1 MNERKV
7 FFIFV
12 LQVYRADWKTTN
24 CTLTCHSQ
32 PSCGDWA
39 PSIGHC
45 GQVCIHVKYF
55 QRPVPISSC
64 AHKTGDYIKVYSM
77 DVNLTVGYNLIVVP
91 EEERF
96 IARAGDVAGFRR
108 NTSGAALQR
117 TTAEQTSGAYYSPVH
132 NASGVDAHLESMVHL
147 NISFRMKLRG
157 SVRVHAKLNVSCFSA
172 VGIYPLLVTFVS
184 AIPMANHTKAIAF
197 QFTIAVQN
205 AITKIP
211 MNYSEYV
218 VVNTTRNMTANV
230 LSGTNV
236 TCEWNIPNASFLE
249 QQSRQLEEDNTTEGA
264 FCHIQFYF
272 SHVGYFPVTLRAFNL
287 VSNKIKKLHVFVRE
301 IIRGLKVEMCYS
313 SFAFDNA
320 FTCYNASVETGTKV
334 GCTWSFNPTDF
345 IVEDIGKRIYHGLT
359 PVGNRSFTL
368 YCYNKVPQR
377 KSVEAVNVT
386 VKVVENPLSIKAPLI
401 VATDTLVKITCQIN
415 WPGSSPASF
424 FENHGLTGKRGTD
437 IVAAPNLTL
446 QAYSVKN
453 TSVRYVVLYKRFR
466 IKKIHNVWCI
476 AKKHPDLNTFHQIK
490 AIHSITGIDV
500 ISSCNS
506 SIEIG
511 TRCRFEAQM
520 SRGDSPKYGWT
531 VVEGDTRVYKYSGRT
546 INHQFRSVGGANITV
561 NVSNNVSLN
570 SKEISFVVYSP
581 SSYASSVGTS
591 QPPTSITPSNAFP
604 SSVVVTP
611 VQSFRFSSQI
621 SSTSQ
626 TSLSRY
632 PFPATT
638 ASATQPLTPITPSN
652 AFSSSVMVTP
662 VQSFRFSSQIG
673 STSQTSLS
681 RYPFPPTTASTTQP
695 LTSITPSNA
704 FPSSVVVTPTQSL
717 RFISQISSTS
727 QTSLSRYPFPTTT
740 ASASFSIPSLQ
751 NVKLHH
757 ASSGLVGQAIN
768 FSVSNVEMAHSL
780 RFSWNWDD
788 QSSTEEG
795 GRDMTHRFIRPDQYF
810 VCVNVSS
817 GIDRVV
823 LCGHVT
829 VQHPIK
835 GLQIRNIAV
844 GSEKTLIL
852 EFEIL
857 QGTNVT
863 YSVDYGDNSGK

>member
-1 MNERKV
+1 
-7 FFIFV
+7 
-12 LQVYRADWKTTN
+12 
-24 CTLTCHSQ
+24 
-32 PSCGDWA
+32 
-39 PSIGHC
+39 
-45 GQVCIHVKYF
+45 
-55 QRPVPISSC
+55 
-64 AHKTGDYIKVYSM
+64 M

-91 EEERF
+91 EGERF

-132 NASGVDAHLESMVHL
+132 NASGVGAHLESMVHL

-157 SVRVHAKLNVSCFSA
+157 SVRVHAKLTVSCFSA

-184 AIPMANHTKAIAF
+184 AIPLGNNTKAIAF
-197 QFTIAVQN
+197 QSTIVVQT
-205 AITKIP
+205 AITKIRI
-211 MNYSEYV
+211 NYSKFV
-218 VVNTTRNMTANV
+218 VVNTTRKTTADV

-236 TCEWNIPNASFLE
+236 TCEWNIRYASFLE
-249 QQSRQLEEDNTTEGA
+249 QQSRHLAEDNTTEGA
-264 FCHIQFYF
+264 FCHFQFHF

-287 VSNKIKKLHVFVRE
+287 VSNEIRILPVRVRE

-313 SFAFDNA
+313 SFAFDKA
-320 FTCYNASVETGTKV
+320 LTCYNSSVETGTNV
-334 GCTWSFNPTDF
+334 RCSWYFNPP
-345 IVEDIGKRIYHGLT
+345 IKKEIGKIILRGLT

-368 YCYNKVPQR
+368 DCYNKVPQLHSV
-377 KSVEAVNVT
+377 KSVNVT
-386 VKVVENPLSIKAPLI
+386 VKVVQNPLSIEAPQI
-401 VATDTLVKITCQIN
+401 VSTDALVKITCQIN
-415 WPGSSPASF
+415 WFGSSPASF
-424 FENHGLTGKRGTD
+424 FAKHGLTGKRGTD
-437 IVAAPNLTL
+437 IVATPNLTL
-446 QAYSVKN
+446 EVNSVKN
-453 TSVRYVVLYKRFR
+453 TSVGYVVLYKRFWMN
-466 IKKIHNVWCI
+466 KTHNVECK
-476 AKKHPDLNTFHQIK
+476 AKNHPDLNTFHQIT
-490 AIHSITGIDV
+490 AIYSITGIDV

-506 SIEIG
+506 RIEIG

-531 VVEGDTRVYKYSGRT
+531 VAEGDTRVYNYSGRT
-546 INHQFRSVGGANITV
+546 INHQFRSVGGSNITV
-561 NVSNNVSLN
+561 NIRNNVSSN
-570 SKEISFVVYSP
+570 SKGISFVVYSP

-591 QPPTSITPSNAFP
+591 QP
-604 SSVVVTP
+604 
-611 VQSFRFSSQI
+611 
-621 SSTSQ
+621 
-626 TSLSRY
+626 
-632 PFPATT
+632 
-638 ASATQPLTPITPSN
+638 
-652 AFSSSVMVTP
+652 
-662 VQSFRFSSQIG
+662 
-673 STSQTSLS
+673 
-681 RYPFPPTTASTTQP
+681 

-704 FPSSVVVTPTQSL
+704 FQNSLVVTPTQSP
-717 RFISQISSTS
+717 RFTCQISSSS
-727 QTSLSRYPFPTTT
+727 QTSFSRYPFPATTV
-740 ASASFSIPSLQ
+740 SASLSIPSLQ

-768 FSVSNVEMAHSL
+768 FSVSNVEMKPLL

-795 GRDMTHRFIRPDQYF
+795 GTVMTHRFITPGQYF

-817 GIDRVV
+817 GIDIVV

>member
-1 MNERKV
+1 
-7 FFIFV
+7 
-12 LQVYRADWKTTN
+12 
-24 CTLTCHSQ
+24 
-32 PSCGDWA
+32 
-39 PSIGHC
+39 
-45 GQVCIHVKYF
+45 
-55 QRPVPISSC
+55 
-64 AHKTGDYIKVYSM
+64 M

-91 EEERF
+91 EGERF

-132 NASGVDAHLESMVHL
+132 NASGVGAHLESMVHL
-147 NISFRMKLRG
+147 KISFRMKLRG
-157 SVRVHAKLNVSCFSA
+157 SVRVHAKLTVSCFSA

-197 QFTIAVQN
+197 QSTIVVQT
-205 AITKIP
+205 AITKIRI
-211 MNYSEYV
+211 NYSKFV
-218 VVNTTRNMTANV
+218 VVNTTRKTTADV

-236 TCEWNIPNASFLE
+236 TCEWNIRYASFLE
-249 QQSRQLEEDNTTEGA
+249 QQSRHLAENNTTEGA
-264 FCHIQFYF
+264 FCHFQFHF

-287 VSNKIKKLHVFVRE
+287 VSNEIRILPVRVRE
-301 IIRGLKVEMCYS
+301 IIRGLKVEMCHS

-320 FTCYNASVETGTKV
+320 LTCYNSSVETGTNV
-334 GCTWSFNPTDF
+334 GCSWYFNPPSYY
-345 IVEDIGKRIYHGLT
+345 IRKGIGKIILRRLT

-368 YCYNKVPQR
+368 YCYNKVPQLHSG
-377 KSVEAVNVT
+377 KSVSVT
-386 VKVVENPLSIKAPLI
+386 VKVVENPLSIEAPQI
-401 VATDTLVKITCQIN
+401 VSTDALVKITCQIN
-415 WPGSSPASF
+415 WFGSSPESF
-424 FENHGLTGKRGTD
+424 FAKHGLRGKRGTD
-437 IVAAPNLTL
+437 IVATPNLTL
-446 QAYSVKN
+446 EVNSVKN
-453 TSVRYVVLYKRFR
+453 TSVGYVVLYKRFWMN
-466 IKKIHNVWCI
+466 KTHNVECK
-476 AKKHPDLNTFHQIK
+476 AKNHPDLNTFHQIT
-490 AIHSITGIDV
+490 AIYSITGIDV

-506 SIEIG
+506 RIEIG

-531 VVEGDTRVYKYSGRT
+531 VAEGDTRVYNYSGRT
-546 INHQFRSVGGANITV
+546 INHQFRRVGGSNITV
-561 NVSNNVSLN
+561 NIRNNVSSN
-570 SKEISFVVYSP
+570 SKRISFVVYSP
-581 SSYASSVGTS
+581 SSYASSVETS
-591 QPPTSITPSNAFP
+591 QPLTSITPSNAFQN
-604 SSVVVTP
+604 SLLVTP
-611 VQSFRFSSQI
+611 TQSPRFTCQI
-621 SSTSQ
+621 SSTRQ

-638 ASATQPLTPITPSN
+638 
-652 AFSSSVMVTP
+652 V
-662 VQSFRFSSQIG
+662 
-673 STSQTSLS
+673 
-681 RYPFPPTTASTTQP
+681 
-695 LTSITPSNA
+695 
-704 FPSSVVVTPTQSL
+704 
-717 RFISQISSTS
+717 
-727 QTSLSRYPFPTTT
+727 
-740 ASASFSIPSLQ
+740 SASLSIPSLQ

-768 FSVSNVEMAHSL
+768 FSVSNVEMEPLL

-795 GRDMTHRFIRPDQYF
+795 GTVMTHRFITPGQYF

-817 GIDRVV
+817 GIDIVV

>member
-1 MNERKV
+1 
-7 FFIFV
+7 
-12 LQVYRADWKTTN
+12 
-24 CTLTCHSQ
+24 
-32 PSCGDWA
+32 
-39 PSIGHC
+39 
-45 GQVCIHVKYF
+45 
-55 QRPVPISSC
+55 
-64 AHKTGDYIKVYSM
+64 M

-91 EEERF
+91 EGERF

-132 NASGVDAHLESMVHL
+132 NASGVGAHLESMVHL

-157 SVRVHAKLNVSCFSA
+157 SVRVHVKLTVSCFSA

-184 AIPMANHTKAIAF
+184 AIPLGNNTKAIAF
-197 QFTIAVQN
+197 QSTIVVQT
-205 AITKIP
+205 AITKIIIS
-211 MNYSEYV
+211 YSKFV
-218 VVNTTRNMTANV
+218 VVNTTRKTTADV

-236 TCEWNIPNASFLE
+236 TCEWNIRYTSFLE
-249 QQSRQLEEDNTTEGA
+249 QQSRHLAENNTTEGA
-264 FCHIQFYF
+264 NCHFQFHF
-272 SHVGYFPVTLRAFNL
+272 SRVGYFPVTLRAFNL
-287 VSNKIKKLHVFVRE
+287 VSNEITTLPVHVRE

-313 SFAFDNA
+313 SFAFDKA
-320 FTCYNASVETGTKV
+320 LTCYNSSVETGTNV
-334 GCTWSFNPTDF
+334 RCSWYFNPP
-345 IVEDIGKRIYHGLT
+345 IKKEIGKIILRGLT

-368 YCYNKVPQR
+368 DCYNKVPQLHSV
-377 KSVEAVNVT
+377 KSVNVT
-386 VKVVENPLSIKAPLI
+386 VKVVQNPLSIEALQI
-401 VATDTLVKITCQIN
+401 VSTDALVKITCQIN
-415 WPGSSPASF
+415 WFGSSPASF
-424 FENHGLTGKRGTD
+424 FAKHGLTGKRGTD
-437 IVAAPNLTL
+437 IVATPNLTL
-446 QAYSVKN
+446 EVNSAKN
-453 TSVRYVVLYKRFR
+453 TSVGYVVLYKRFR
-466 IKKIHNVWCI
+466 MNKTHNVECK
-476 AKKHPDLNTFHQIK
+476 AKNHPDLNTFHQIT
-490 AIHSITGIDV
+490 AIYSITGIDV

-506 SIEIG
+506 RIEIG

-531 VVEGDTRVYKYSGRT
+531 VAEGDTRVYNYSGRT
-546 INHQFRSVGGANITV
+546 INHQFRRVGGSNITV
-561 NVSNNVSLN
+561 NIRNNVSSN
-570 SKEISFVVYSP
+570 SKRISFVVYSP

-591 QPPTSITPSNAFP
+591 QPLTSITPSNAFQN
-604 SSVVVTP
+604 SLLVTP
-611 VQSFRFSSQI
+611 TQSPRFTCQI
-621 SSTSQ
+621 SSTRQ
-626 TSLSRY
+626 ASLSRY

-638 ASATQPLTPITPSN
+638 
-652 AFSSSVMVTP
+652 V
-662 VQSFRFSSQIG
+662 
-673 STSQTSLS
+673 
-681 RYPFPPTTASTTQP
+681 
-695 LTSITPSNA
+695 
-704 FPSSVVVTPTQSL
+704 
-717 RFISQISSTS
+717 
-727 QTSLSRYPFPTTT
+727 
-740 ASASFSIPSLQ
+740 SASLSIPSLQ

-768 FSVSNVEMAHSL
+768 FSVSNVEMKPLL

-795 GRDMTHRFIRPDQYF
+795 GTVMTHRFITPGQYF

>member
-1 MNERKV
+1 
-7 FFIFV
+7 
-12 LQVYRADWKTTN
+12 
-24 CTLTCHSQ
+24 
-32 PSCGDWA
+32 
-39 PSIGHC
+39 
-45 GQVCIHVKYF
+45 
-55 QRPVPISSC
+55 
-64 AHKTGDYIKVYSM
+64 M

-91 EEERF
+91 EGERF

-132 NASGVDAHLESMVHL
+132 NASGVGAHLESMVHL

-157 SVRVHAKLNVSCFSA
+157 SVRVHAKLTVSCFSA

-184 AIPMANHTKAIAF
+184 AIPLGNNTKAIAF
-197 QFTIAVQN
+197 QSTIVVQT
-205 AITKIP
+205 AITKIII
-211 MNYSEYV
+211 NYSKFV
-218 VVNTTRNMTANV
+218 VVNTTRKTTADV

-236 TCEWNIPNASFLE
+236 TCEWNIRYASFLE
-249 QQSRQLEEDNTTEGA
+249 QQSRHLAENNTTEGA
-264 FCHIQFYF
+264 FCHFQFHF
-272 SHVGYFPVTLRAFNL
+272 SRVGYFPVTLRAFNL
-287 VSNKIKKLHVFVRE
+287 VSNEITTRPVFVRE

-313 SFAFDNA
+313 SFAFDKA
-320 FTCYNASVETGTKV
+320 LTCYNSSVETGTNV
-334 GCTWSFNPTDF
+334 RCSWYFNPP
-345 IVEDIGKRIYHGLT
+345 IKEEIGKIILRGLT

-368 YCYNKVPQR
+368 DCYNKVPQLHSV
-377 KSVEAVNVT
+377 KSVNVT
-386 VKVVENPLSIKAPLI
+386 VKVVQNPLSIEAPQI
-401 VATDTLVKITCQIN
+401 VSTDALVKITCQIN
-415 WPGSSPASF
+415 WFGSSPASF
-424 FENHGLTGKRGTD
+424 FAKHGLTGKRGTD
-437 IVAAPNLTL
+437 IVATPNLTL
-446 QAYSVKN
+446 EVNSVKN
-453 TSVRYVVLYKRFR
+453 TSVGYVVLYKRFWMN
-466 IKKIHNVWCI
+466 KTHNVECK
-476 AKKHPDLNTFHQIK
+476 AKNHPDLNTFHQIT
-490 AIHSITGIDV
+490 AIYSITGIDV

-506 SIEIG
+506 RIEIG

-531 VVEGDTRVYKYSGRT
+531 VAEGDTRVYNYSGRT
-546 INHQFRSVGGANITV
+546 INHQFRRVGGSNITV
-561 NVSNNVSLN
+561 NIRNNVSSN
-570 SKEISFVVYSP
+570 SKRISFVVYSP

-591 QPPTSITPSNAFP
+591 QPLTSITPSNAFQN
-604 SSVVVTP
+604 SLLVTP
-611 VQSFRFSSQI
+611 TQSPRFTCQI
-621 SSTSQ
+621 SSTRQ

-638 ASATQPLTPITPSN
+638 
-652 AFSSSVMVTP
+652 V
-662 VQSFRFSSQIG
+662 
-673 STSQTSLS
+673 
-681 RYPFPPTTASTTQP
+681 
-695 LTSITPSNA
+695 
-704 FPSSVVVTPTQSL
+704 
-717 RFISQISSTS
+717 
-727 QTSLSRYPFPTTT
+727 
-740 ASASFSIPSLQ
+740 SASLSIPSLQ

-768 FSVSNVEMAHSL
+768 FSVSNVEMKPLL

-795 GRDMTHRFIRPDQYF
+795 GTVMTHRFITPGQYF

>member
-1 MNERKV
+1 
-7 FFIFV
+7 
-12 LQVYRADWKTTN
+12 
-24 CTLTCHSQ
+24 
-32 PSCGDWA
+32 
-39 PSIGHC
+39 
-45 GQVCIHVKYF
+45 
-55 QRPVPISSC
+55 
-64 AHKTGDYIKVYSM
+64 M

-91 EEERF
+91 EGERF

-132 NASGVDAHLESMVHL
+132 NTSGVDAHLESMVYI

-157 SVRVHAKLNVSCFSA
+157 AVRVHAKLTVSCLSA
-172 VGIYPLLVTFVS
+172 VGIYPLLATFVS
-184 AIPMANHTKAIAF
+184 AIPMGNNTKAIAF
-197 QFTIAVQN
+197 QSTIVVQT
-205 AITKIP
+205 AITKIIIKH
-211 MNYSEYV
+211 SKFV
-218 VVNTTRNMTANV
+218 VVNTTRNMRANV
-230 LSGTNV
+230 SSGTNV
-236 TCEWNIPNASFLE
+236 TCEWNIPYASFLE
-249 QQSRQLEEDNTTEGA
+249 QQSRHLAEDNTTEGA
-264 FCHIQFYF
+264 FCHFQFHF
-272 SHVGYFPVTLRAFNL
+272 SHVGYFLVTLRAFNL

-320 FTCYNASVETGTKV
+320 CTCYNASVETGTNV

-345 IVEDIGKRIYHGLT
+345 IVQDIGKRIYHGLT
-359 PVGNRSFTL
+359 PIGNRSFTL
-368 YCYNKVPQR
+368 YCYNKVPQLHSV
-377 KSVEAVNVT
+377 KSVNVT
-386 VKVVENPLSIKAPLI
+386 VKVVENPLSIEAPQI
-401 VATDTLVKITCQIN
+401 VSTDALVKITCQIK

-424 FENHGLTGKRGTD
+424 FAKHGLTGKRGTD
-437 IVAAPNLTL
+437 IVATPNLTL
-446 QAYSVKN
+446 EVCSVKN
-453 TSVRYVVLYKRFR
+453 TSVGYVVLYKRFMMN
-466 IKKIHNVWCI
+466 KTHNVECK
-476 AKKHPDLNTFHQIK
+476 AKNHPDLNTFHQIT
-490 AIHSITGIDV
+490 AIYSITGIDV

-506 SIEIG
+506 RIEIG

-531 VVEGDTRVYKYSGRT
+531 VAEGDTRVYNYSGRT

-561 NVSNNVSLN
+561 NIRNNVSSN
-570 SKEISFVVYSP
+570 SKGISFAVYSP
-581 SSYASSVGTS
+581 SSYASSEGTS
-591 QPPTSITPSNAFP
+591 QPLTSITPSNAFQN
-604 SSVVVTP
+604 SLVVTP
-611 VQSFRFSSQI
+611 TQSPRFTSQI

-632 PFPATT
+632 TFPATT
-638 ASATQPLTPITPSN
+638 
-652 AFSSSVMVTP
+652 V
-662 VQSFRFSSQIG
+662 
-673 STSQTSLS
+673 
-681 RYPFPPTTASTTQP
+681 
-695 LTSITPSNA
+695 
-704 FPSSVVVTPTQSL
+704 
-717 RFISQISSTS
+717 
-727 QTSLSRYPFPTTT
+727 
-740 ASASFSIPSLQ
+740 SASLSIPSLQ

-768 FSVSNVEMAHSL
+768 FSLSNVEMEPLL

-795 GRDMTHRFIRPDQYF
+795 GTVMTHRFITPGQYF

>member
-1 MNERKV
+1 
-7 FFIFV
+7 
-12 LQVYRADWKTTN
+12 
-24 CTLTCHSQ
+24 
-32 PSCGDWA
+32 
-39 PSIGHC
+39 
-45 GQVCIHVKYF
+45 
-55 QRPVPISSC
+55 
-64 AHKTGDYIKVYSM
+64 M

-91 EEERF
+91 EGERF

-132 NASGVDAHLESMVHL
+132 NASGVGAHLESMVHL

-157 SVRVHAKLNVSCFSA
+157 SVRVHAKLTVSCFSA

-184 AIPMANHTKAIAF
+184 AIPLGNNTKAIAF
-197 QFTIAVQN
+197 QSTIVVQT
-205 AITKIP
+205 AITKIII
-211 MNYSEYV
+211 NYSKFV
-218 VVNTTRNMTANV
+218 VVNTTRKTTADV

-236 TCEWNIPNASFLE
+236 TCEWNIRYTSFLE
-249 QQSRQLEEDNTTEGA
+249 QQSRHLAENNTTEGA
-264 FCHIQFYF
+264 VCHFQFHF
-272 SHVGYFPVTLRAFNL
+272 SRVGYFPVTLRAFNL
-287 VSNKIKKLHVFVRE
+287 VSNEITTRPVLVRE

-313 SFAFDNA
+313 SFAFDKA
-320 FTCYNASVETGTKV
+320 LTCYNSSVETGTNV
-334 GCTWSFNPTDF
+334 RCSWYFNPPIKT
-345 IVEDIGKRIYHGLT
+345 EIGKIILRGLT

-368 YCYNKVPQR
+368 DCYNKVPQLHSV
-377 KSVEAVNVT
+377 KSVNVT
-386 VKVVENPLSIKAPLI
+386 VKVVQNPLSIEAPQI
-401 VATDTLVKITCQIN
+401 VSTDALVKITCQIN
-415 WPGSSPASF
+415 WFGSSPASF
-424 FENHGLTGKRGTD
+424 FAKHGLTGKRGTD
-437 IVAAPNLTL
+437 IVATPNLTL
-446 QAYSVKN
+446 EVNSDKN
-453 TSVRYVVLYKRFR
+453 TSVGYVVLYKGFR
-466 IKKIHNVWCI
+466 MNKTHNVECK
-476 AKKHPDLNTFHQIK
+476 AKNHPDLNTFHQIT
-490 AIHSITGIDV
+490 AIYSITGIDV

-506 SIEIG
+506 RIEIG

-531 VVEGDTRVYKYSGRT
+531 VAEGDTRVYNYSGRT
-546 INHQFRSVGGANITV
+546 INHQFRRVGGSNITV
-561 NVSNNVSLN
+561 NIRNNVSSN
-570 SKEISFVVYSP
+570 SKRISFVVYSP

-591 QPPTSITPSNAFP
+591 QPLTSITPSNAFQN
-604 SSVVVTP
+604 SLLVTP
-611 VQSFRFSSQI
+611 TQSPRFTCQI
-621 SSTSQ
+621 SSTRQ

-638 ASATQPLTPITPSN
+638 
-652 AFSSSVMVTP
+652 V
-662 VQSFRFSSQIG
+662 
-673 STSQTSLS
+673 
-681 RYPFPPTTASTTQP
+681 
-695 LTSITPSNA
+695 
-704 FPSSVVVTPTQSL
+704 
-717 RFISQISSTS
+717 
-727 QTSLSRYPFPTTT
+727 
-740 ASASFSIPSLQ
+740 SASLSIPSLQ

-768 FSVSNVEMAHSL
+768 FSVSNVEMKPLL

-795 GRDMTHRFIRPDQYF
+795 GTVMTHRFITPGQYF

>member
-1 MNERKV
+1 
-7 FFIFV
+7 
-12 LQVYRADWKTTN
+12 
-24 CTLTCHSQ
+24 
-32 PSCGDWA
+32 
-39 PSIGHC
+39 
-45 GQVCIHVKYF
+45 
-55 QRPVPISSC
+55 
-64 AHKTGDYIKVYSM
+64 M

-91 EEERF
+91 EGERF

-132 NASGVDAHLESMVHL
+132 NASGVGAHLESMVHL

-157 SVRVHAKLNVSCFSA
+157 SVRVHAKLTVSCFSA

-184 AIPMANHTKAIAF
+184 AIPLGNNTKAIAF
-197 QFTIAVQN
+197 QSTIVVQT
-205 AITKIP
+205 AITKIRI
-211 MNYSEYV
+211 NYSKFV
-218 VVNTTRNMTANV
+218 VVNTTRKTTADV

-236 TCEWNIPNASFLE
+236 TCEWNIRYASFLE
-249 QQSRQLEEDNTTEGA
+249 QQSRHLAENNTTEGA
-264 FCHIQFYF
+264 FCHFQFHF
-272 SHVGYFPVTLRAFNL
+272 SRVGYFPVTLRAFNL
-287 VSNKIKKLHVFVRE
+287 VSNEITTRPVFVRE

-313 SFAFDNA
+313 SFAFDKA
-320 FTCYNASVETGTKV
+320 LTCYNSSVETGTNV
-334 GCTWSFNPTDF
+334 RCSWYFNPP
-345 IVEDIGKRIYHGLT
+345 IKEEIGKIILRGLT

-368 YCYNKVPQR
+368 DCYNKVPQLHSV
-377 KSVEAVNVT
+377 KSVNVT
-386 VKVVENPLSIKAPLI
+386 VKVVQNPLSIEAPQI
-401 VATDTLVKITCQIN
+401 VSTDALVKITCQIN
-415 WPGSSPASF
+415 WFGSSPASF
-424 FENHGLTGKRGTD
+424 FAKHGLTGKRGTD
-437 IVAAPNLTL
+437 IVATPNLTL
-446 QAYSVKN
+446 EVNSVKN
-453 TSVRYVVLYKRFR
+453 TSVGYVVLYKRFWMN
-466 IKKIHNVWCI
+466 KTHNVECK
-476 AKKHPDLNTFHQIK
+476 AKNHPDLNTFHQIT
-490 AIHSITGIDV
+490 AIYSITGIDV

-506 SIEIG
+506 RIEIG

-531 VVEGDTRVYKYSGRT
+531 VAEGDTRVYNYSGRT
-546 INHQFRSVGGANITV
+546 INHQFRRVGGSNITV
-561 NVSNNVSLN
+561 NIRNNVSSN
-570 SKEISFVVYSP
+570 SKRISFVVYSP

-591 QPPTSITPSNAFP
+591 QPLTSITPSNAFQN
-604 SSVVVTP
+604 SLLVTP
-611 VQSFRFSSQI
+611 TQSPRFTCQI
-621 SSTSQ
+621 SSTRQ

-638 ASATQPLTPITPSN
+638 
-652 AFSSSVMVTP
+652 V
-662 VQSFRFSSQIG
+662 
-673 STSQTSLS
+673 
-681 RYPFPPTTASTTQP
+681 
-695 LTSITPSNA
+695 
-704 FPSSVVVTPTQSL
+704 
-717 RFISQISSTS
+717 
-727 QTSLSRYPFPTTT
+727 
-740 ASASFSIPSLQ
+740 SASLSIPSLQ

-768 FSVSNVEMAHSL
+768 FSVSNVEMKPLL

-795 GRDMTHRFIRPDQYF
+795 GTVMTHRFITPGQYF

>member
-1 MNERKV
+1 
-7 FFIFV
+7 
-12 LQVYRADWKTTN
+12 
-24 CTLTCHSQ
+24 
-32 PSCGDWA
+32 
-39 PSIGHC
+39 
-45 GQVCIHVKYF
+45 
-55 QRPVPISSC
+55 
-64 AHKTGDYIKVYSM
+64 M

-91 EEERF
+91 EGERF

-132 NASGVDAHLESMVHL
+132 IASGVDAHLESMVHL

-157 SVRVHAKLNVSCFSA
+157 SVRVHAKLTVSCFSA

-184 AIPMANHTKAIAF
+184 AIPLGNNTKAIAF
-197 QFTIAVQN
+197 QSTIVVQT
-205 AITKIP
+205 AITKIRI
-211 MNYSEYV
+211 NYSKFV
-218 VVNTTRNMTANV
+218 VVNTTRKTTADV

-236 TCEWNIPNASFLE
+236 TCEWNIRYASFLE
-249 QQSRQLEEDNTTEGA
+249 QQSRHLAENNTTEGA
-264 FCHIQFYF
+264 FCHFQFHF
-272 SHVGYFPVTLRAFNL
+272 SRVGYFPVTLRAFNL
-287 VSNKIKKLHVFVRE
+287 VSNEITTLPVLVRE

-313 SFAFDNA
+313 SFAFDKA
-320 FTCYNASVETGTKV
+320 LTCYNSSVETGTNV
-334 GCTWSFNPTDF
+334 RCSWYFNPP
-345 IVEDIGKRIYHGLT
+345 INKEIGKIILRGLT

-368 YCYNKVPQR
+368 DCYNKVPQLHSV
-377 KSVEAVNVT
+377 KSVNVT
-386 VKVVENPLSIKAPLI
+386 VKVVQNPLSIEAPQI
-401 VATDTLVKITCQIN
+401 VSTDALVKITCQIN
-415 WPGSSPASF
+415 WFGSSPASF
-424 FENHGLTGKRGTD
+424 FAKHGLTGKRGTD
-437 IVAAPNLTL
+437 IVATPNLTL
-446 QAYSVKN
+446 EVNSVKN
-453 TSVRYVVLYKRFR
+453 TSVGYVVLYKRFWMN
-466 IKKIHNVWCI
+466 KTHNVECK
-476 AKKHPDLNTFHQIK
+476 AKNHPDLNTFHQIT
-490 AIHSITGIDV
+490 AIYSITGIDV

-506 SIEIG
+506 RIEIG

-531 VVEGDTRVYKYSGRT
+531 VAEGDTRVYNYSGRT
-546 INHQFRSVGGANITV
+546 INHQFRRVGGSNITV
-561 NVSNNVSLN
+561 NIRNNVSSN
-570 SKEISFVVYSP
+570 SKRISFVVYSP

-591 QPPTSITPSNAFP
+591 QPLTSITPSNAFQN
-604 SSVVVTP
+604 SLLVTP
-611 VQSFRFSSQI
+611 TQSPRFTCQI
-621 SSTSQ
+621 SSTRQ

-638 ASATQPLTPITPSN
+638 
-652 AFSSSVMVTP
+652 V
-662 VQSFRFSSQIG
+662 
-673 STSQTSLS
+673 
-681 RYPFPPTTASTTQP
+681 
-695 LTSITPSNA
+695 
-704 FPSSVVVTPTQSL
+704 
-717 RFISQISSTS
+717 
-727 QTSLSRYPFPTTT
+727 
-740 ASASFSIPSLQ
+740 SASLSIPSLQ

-768 FSVSNVEMAHSL
+768 FSVSNVEMKPLL

-795 GRDMTHRFIRPDQYF
+795 GTVMTHRFITPGQYF

-817 GIDRVV
+817 GIDIVV

>member
-1 MNERKV
+1 M
-7 FFIFV
+7 
-12 LQVYRADWKTTN
+12 
-24 CTLTCHSQ
+24 
-32 PSCGDWA
+32 
-39 PSIGHC
+39 
-45 GQVCIHVKYF
+45 
-55 QRPVPISSC
+55 SSC
-64 AHKTGDYIKVYSM
+64 AHKTGNYIKVYSM

-117 TTAEQTSGAYYSPVH
+117 TTAEQTSGTYYSPVH
-132 NASGVDAHLESMVHL
+132 NASGVDGHLESMVYL

-157 SVRVHAKLNVSCFSA
+157 SVRVHAKLTVSCFSA

-184 AIPMANHTKAIAF
+184 AIPMGNNTKAIAF
-197 QFTIAVQN
+197 QSTITVQT
-205 AITKIP
+205 AITKILI
-211 MNYSEYV
+211 NQSKFV

-249 QQSRQLEEDNTTEGA
+249 QQSRHLAEDNTTEGA
-264 FCHIQFYF
+264 FCHFQFHF

-287 VSNKIKKLHVFVRE
+287 VSNEIRILQVFVRE

-320 FTCYNASVETGTKV
+320 LTCYNSSVETGTNV
-334 GCTWSFNPTDF
+334 GCSWYFNSPRGY
-345 IVEDIGKRIYHGLT
+345 IEKEIGKIISRRLT

-368 YCYNKVPQR
+368 CCYNKVPQQHST
-377 KSVEAVNVT
+377 KSVSVT
-386 VKVVENPLSIKAPLI
+386 VKVVENPLSIEAPQI
-401 VATDTLVKITCQIN
+401 VSTDALVKITCQIN

-424 FENHGLTGKRGTD
+424 FAKHGLTGKRGTD
-437 IVAAPNLTL
+437 IVATPNLTL
-446 QAYSVKN
+446 EVYSARN
-453 TSVRYVVLYKRFR
+453 TSVGYVVLYKRFK
-466 IKKIHNVWCI
+466 IQKIHKVECK
-476 AKKHPDLNTFHQIK
+476 AKNHPDLNTFHQIQ

-500 ISSCNS
+500 TSSCNS

-511 TRCRFEAQM
+511 TRCRFKAQK
-520 SRGDSPKYGWT
+520 SGGDSPKYGWT
-531 VVEGDTRVYKYSGRT
+531 VAEGDARVYKYSGQT

-561 NVSNNVSLN
+561 NISNDVSLN
-570 SKEISFVVYSP
+570 LKAISFVVYSP
-581 SSYASSVGTS
+581 SSSASSVGTS
-591 QPPTSITPSNAFP
+591 QPLTSIKPSNAFP
-604 SSVVVTP
+604 SSVVVTAI
-611 VQSFRFSSQI
+611 QS
-621 SSTSQ
+621 
-626 TSLSRY
+626 
-632 PFPATT
+632 
-638 ASATQPLTPITPSN
+638 
-652 AFSSSVMVTP
+652 
-662 VQSFRFSSQIG
+662 
-673 STSQTSLS
+673 
-681 RYPFPPTTASTTQP
+681 
-695 LTSITPSNA
+695 
-704 FPSSVVVTPTQSL
+704 
-717 RFISQISSTS
+717 
-727 QTSLSRYPFPTTT
+727 
-740 ASASFSIPSLQ
+740 SIPSLQ

-768 FSVSNVEMAHSL
+768 FSVSNVEMEHLL

-795 GRDMTHRFIRPDQYF
+795 GTVMTHRFITPGQYF
-810 VCVNVSS
+810 VCVNISS

>member
-1 MNERKV
+1 
-7 FFIFV
+7 
-12 LQVYRADWKTTN
+12 
-24 CTLTCHSQ
+24 
-32 PSCGDWA
+32 
-39 PSIGHC
+39 
-45 GQVCIHVKYF
+45 
-55 QRPVPISSC
+55 
-64 AHKTGDYIKVYSM
+64 M

-91 EEERF
+91 EGERF

-132 NASGVDAHLESMVHL
+132 NASGVGAHLESMVHL

-157 SVRVHAKLNVSCFSA
+157 SVRVHAKLTVSCFSA
-172 VGIYPLLVTFVS
+172 VGIYPLLATFVS
-184 AIPMANHTKAIAF
+184 AIPMGNNTKAIAF
-197 QFTIAVQN
+197 QSTIVVQT
-205 AITKIP
+205 AITKIII
-211 MNYSEYV
+211 NYSKFV
-218 VVNTTRNMTANV
+218 VVNTTRKTTADV

-236 TCEWNIPNASFLE
+236 TCEWNIRYTSFLE
-249 QQSRQLEEDNTTEGA
+249 QQSRHLAENNTTEGA
-264 FCHIQFYF
+264 FCHFQFHF
-272 SHVGYFPVTLRAFNL
+272 SRVGYFPVTLRAFNL
-287 VSNKIKKLHVFVRE
+287 VSNEITTRPVLVRE

-313 SFAFDNA
+313 SFAFDKA
-320 FTCYNASVETGTKV
+320 LTCYNSSVETGTNV
-334 GCTWSFNPTDF
+334 RCSWYFNPP
-345 IVEDIGKRIYHGLT
+345 IEKEIGKIILRGLT

-368 YCYNKVPQR
+368 DCYNKVPQLHSV
-377 KSVEAVNVT
+377 KSVNVT
-386 VKVVENPLSIKAPLI
+386 VKVVENPLSIEAPQI
-401 VATDTLVKITCQIN
+401 VSTDALVKITCQIK

-424 FENHGLTGKRGTD
+424 FAKHGLTGKRGTD
-437 IVAAPNLTL
+437 IVATPNLTL
-446 QAYSVKN
+446 EVYSVKN
-453 TSVRYVVLYKRFR
+453 TSVGYVVLYKRFMMN
-466 IKKIHNVWCI
+466 KTHNVECK
-476 AKKHPDLNTFHQIK
+476 AKNHPDLNTFHQIT
-490 AIHSITGIDV
+490 AIYSITGIDV

-506 SIEIG
+506 TIEIG

-531 VVEGDTRVYKYSGRT
+531 VAEGDTRVYNYSGRT
-546 INHQFRSVGGANITV
+546 INHQFRRVGGSNITV
-561 NVSNNVSLN
+561 NIRNNVSSN
-570 SKEISFVVYSP
+570 SKRISFVVYSP

-591 QPPTSITPSNAFP
+591 QPLNSITPSNAFQN
-604 SSVVVTP
+604 SLLVTP
-611 VQSFRFSSQI
+611 TQSPRFTCQI
-621 SSTSQ
+621 SSTRQ

-638 ASATQPLTPITPSN
+638 
-652 AFSSSVMVTP
+652 V
-662 VQSFRFSSQIG
+662 
-673 STSQTSLS
+673 
-681 RYPFPPTTASTTQP
+681 
-695 LTSITPSNA
+695 
-704 FPSSVVVTPTQSL
+704 
-717 RFISQISSTS
+717 
-727 QTSLSRYPFPTTT
+727 
-740 ASASFSIPSLQ
+740 SASLSIPSLQ

-768 FSVSNVEMAHSL
+768 FSVSNVEMKPLL

-795 GRDMTHRFIRPDQYF
+795 GTVMTHRFITPGQYF

>member
-1 MNERKV
+1 
-7 FFIFV
+7 
-12 LQVYRADWKTTN
+12 
-24 CTLTCHSQ
+24 
-32 PSCGDWA
+32 
-39 PSIGHC
+39 
-45 GQVCIHVKYF
+45 
-55 QRPVPISSC
+55 
-64 AHKTGDYIKVYSM
+64 M

-132 NASGVDAHLESMVHL
+132 NTSGVDAHLESMVYI

-157 SVRVHAKLNVSCFSA
+157 AVRVHAKLTVSCFSA
-172 VGIYPLLVTFVS
+172 VGIYPLLATFVS
-184 AIPMANHTKAIAF
+184 AIPMGNNTKAIAF
-197 QFTIAVQN
+197 QSTIVVQT
-205 AITKIP
+205 AITKIIIKH
-211 MNYSEYV
+211 SKFV
-218 VVNTTRNMTANV
+218 VVNTTRNMRANV
-230 LSGTNV
+230 SSGTNV
-236 TCEWNIPNASFLE
+236 TCEWNIPYASFLE
-249 QQSRQLEEDNTTEGA
+249 QQSRHLAEDNTTEGA
-264 FCHIQFYF
+264 FCHFQFHF
-272 SHVGYFPVTLRAFNL
+272 SHVGYFLVTLRAFNL

-320 FTCYNASVETGTKV
+320 FTCYNASVETGTNV

-345 IVEDIGKRIYHGLT
+345 IVQDIGKRIYHGLT
-359 PVGNRSFTL
+359 PIGNRSFTL
-368 YCYNKVPQR
+368 YCYNKVPQLHSV
-377 KSVEAVNVT
+377 KSVNVT
-386 VKVVENPLSIKAPLI
+386 VKVVENPLSIEAPQI
-401 VATDTLVKITCQIN
+401 VSTDALVKITCQIK

-424 FENHGLTGKRGTD
+424 FAKHGLTGKRGTD
-437 IVAAPNLTL
+437 IVATPNLTL
-446 QAYSVKN
+446 EVYSVKN
-453 TSVRYVVLYKRFR
+453 TSVGYVVLYKRFMMN
-466 IKKIHNVWCI
+466 KTHNVECK
-476 AKKHPDLNTFHQIK
+476 AKNHPDLNTFHQIT
-490 AIHSITGIDV
+490 AIYSITGIDV

-506 SIEIG
+506 TIEIG

-531 VVEGDTRVYKYSGRT
+531 VAEGDTRVYNYSGRT

-561 NVSNNVSLN
+561 NIRNNVSSN
-570 SKEISFVVYSP
+570 SKGISFVVYSP
-581 SSYASSVGTS
+581 SSYASSEGTS
-591 QPPTSITPSNAFP
+591 QPLTSITPSNAFQN
-604 SSVVVTP
+604 SLVVTP
-611 VQSFRFSSQI
+611 TQSPRFTSQI

-632 PFPATT
+632 TFPATT
-638 ASATQPLTPITPSN
+638 
-652 AFSSSVMVTP
+652 V
-662 VQSFRFSSQIG
+662 
-673 STSQTSLS
+673 
-681 RYPFPPTTASTTQP
+681 
-695 LTSITPSNA
+695 
-704 FPSSVVVTPTQSL
+704 
-717 RFISQISSTS
+717 
-727 QTSLSRYPFPTTT
+727 
-740 ASASFSIPSLQ
+740 SASLSIPSLQ

-768 FSVSNVEMAHSL
+768 FSLSNVEMKPLL

-795 GRDMTHRFIRPDQYF
+795 GTVMTHRFITPGQYF

>member
-1 MNERKV
+1 
-7 FFIFV
+7 
-12 LQVYRADWKTTN
+12 
-24 CTLTCHSQ
+24 
-32 PSCGDWA
+32 
-39 PSIGHC
+39 
-45 GQVCIHVKYF
+45 
-55 QRPVPISSC
+55 
-64 AHKTGDYIKVYSM
+64 M

-91 EEERF
+91 EGERF

-132 NASGVDAHLESMVHL
+132 NASGVGAHLESMVHL

-157 SVRVHAKLNVSCFSA
+157 SVRVHAKLTVSCFSA

-184 AIPMANHTKAIAF
+184 AIPLGNNTKAIAF
-197 QFTIAVQN
+197 QSTIVVQT
-205 AITKIP
+205 AITKIRI
-211 MNYSEYV
+211 NYSKFV
-218 VVNTTRNMTANV
+218 VVNTTRKTTADV

-236 TCEWNIPNASFLE
+236 TCEWNIRYASFLE
-249 QQSRQLEEDNTTEGA
+249 QQSRHLAENNTTEGA
-264 FCHIQFYF
+264 FCHFQFHF
-272 SHVGYFPVTLRAFNL
+272 SRVGYFPVTLRAFNL
-287 VSNKIKKLHVFVRE
+287 VSNEITTLPVLVRE

-313 SFAFDNA
+313 SFAFDKA
-320 FTCYNASVETGTKV
+320 LTCYNSSVETGTNV
-334 GCTWSFNPTDF
+334 RCSWYFNPP
-345 IVEDIGKRIYHGLT
+345 IKKEIGKIILRGLT

-368 YCYNKVPQR
+368 DCYNKVPQLHSV
-377 KSVEAVNVT
+377 KSVNVT
-386 VKVVENPLSIKAPLI
+386 VKVVQNPLSIEAPQI
-401 VATDTLVKITCQIN
+401 VSTDALVKITCQIN
-415 WPGSSPASF
+415 WFGSSPASF
-424 FENHGLTGKRGTD
+424 FAKHGLTGKRGTD
-437 IVAAPNLTL
+437 IVATPNLTL
-446 QAYSVKN
+446 EVNSVKN
-453 TSVRYVVLYKRFR
+453 TSVGYVVLYKRFWMN
-466 IKKIHNVWCI
+466 KTHNVECK
-476 AKKHPDLNTFHQIK
+476 AKNHPDLNTFHQIT
-490 AIHSITGIDV
+490 AIYSITGIDV

-506 SIEIG
+506 RIEIG

-531 VVEGDTRVYKYSGRT
+531 VAEGDTRVYNYSGRT
-546 INHQFRSVGGANITV
+546 INHQFRRVGGSNITV
-561 NVSNNVSLN
+561 NIRNNVSSN
-570 SKEISFVVYSP
+570 SKRISFVVYSP

-591 QPPTSITPSNAFP
+591 QPLTSITPSNAFQN
-604 SSVVVTP
+604 SLLVTP
-611 VQSFRFSSQI
+611 TQSPRFTCQI
-621 SSTSQ
+621 SSTRQ

-638 ASATQPLTPITPSN
+638 
-652 AFSSSVMVTP
+652 V
-662 VQSFRFSSQIG
+662 
-673 STSQTSLS
+673 
-681 RYPFPPTTASTTQP
+681 
-695 LTSITPSNA
+695 
-704 FPSSVVVTPTQSL
+704 
-717 RFISQISSTS
+717 
-727 QTSLSRYPFPTTT
+727 
-740 ASASFSIPSLQ
+740 SASLSIPSLQ

-768 FSVSNVEMAHSL
+768 FSVSNVEMKPLL

-795 GRDMTHRFIRPDQYF
+795 GTVMTHRFITPGQYF

-817 GIDRVV
+817 GIDIVV

>member
-1 MNERKV
+1 
-7 FFIFV
+7 
-12 LQVYRADWKTTN
+12 
-24 CTLTCHSQ
+24 
-32 PSCGDWA
+32 
-39 PSIGHC
+39 
-45 GQVCIHVKYF
+45 
-55 QRPVPISSC
+55 
-64 AHKTGDYIKVYSM
+64 M

-91 EEERF
+91 EGERF

-132 NASGVDAHLESMVHL
+132 NASGVGAHLESMVHL

-157 SVRVHAKLNVSCFSA
+157 SVRVHAKLTVSCFSA

-184 AIPMANHTKAIAF
+184 AIPLGNNTKAIAF
-197 QFTIAVQN
+197 QSTIVVQT
-205 AITKIP
+205 AITKIIIKH
-211 MNYSEYV
+211 SKFV
-218 VVNTTRNMTANV
+218 VVNTTRNMRANV
-230 LSGTNV
+230 SSGTNV
-236 TCEWNIPNASFLE
+236 TCEWNIPYASFLE
-249 QQSRQLEEDNTTEGA
+249 QQSRHLAEDNTTEGA
-264 FCHIQFYF
+264 FCHFQFHF
-272 SHVGYFPVTLRAFNL
+272 SHVGYFLVTLRAFNL

-320 FTCYNASVETGTKV
+320 FTCYNASVETGTNV

-345 IVEDIGKRIYHGLT
+345 IVQDIGKRIYHGLT
-359 PVGNRSFTL
+359 PIGNRSFTL
-368 YCYNKVPQR
+368 YCYNKVPQLHSV
-377 KSVEAVNVT
+377 KSVNVT
-386 VKVVENPLSIKAPLI
+386 VKVVQNPLSIEAPQI
-401 VATDTLVKITCQIN
+401 VSTDALVKITCQIN
-415 WPGSSPASF
+415 WFGSSPASF
-424 FENHGLTGKRGTD
+424 FAKHGLTGKRGTD
-437 IVAAPNLTL
+437 IVATPNLTL
-446 QAYSVKN
+446 EVNSVKN
-453 TSVRYVVLYKRFR
+453 TSVGYVVLYKRFR
-466 IKKIHNVWCI
+466 MNKTHNVECK
-476 AKKHPDLNTFHQIK
+476 AKNHPDLNTFHQIT
-490 AIHSITGIDV
+490 AIYSITGIDV

-506 SIEIG
+506 TIEIG

-531 VVEGDTRVYKYSGRT
+531 VAEGDTRVYNYSGRT

-561 NVSNNVSLN
+561 NIRNNVSSN
-570 SKEISFVVYSP
+570 SKGISFVVYSP
-581 SSYASSVGTS
+581 SSYASSEGTS
-591 QPPTSITPSNAFP
+591 QPLTSITPSNAFQN
-604 SSVVVTP
+604 SLVVTP
-611 VQSFRFSSQI
+611 TQSPRFTSQI

-632 PFPATT
+632 TFPATT
-638 ASATQPLTPITPSN
+638 
-652 AFSSSVMVTP
+652 V
-662 VQSFRFSSQIG
+662 
-673 STSQTSLS
+673 
-681 RYPFPPTTASTTQP
+681 
-695 LTSITPSNA
+695 
-704 FPSSVVVTPTQSL
+704 
-717 RFISQISSTS
+717 
-727 QTSLSRYPFPTTT
+727 
-740 ASASFSIPSLQ
+740 SASLSIPSLQ

-768 FSVSNVEMAHSL
+768 FSVSNVEMKPLL

-795 GRDMTHRFIRPDQYF
+795 GTVMTHRFITPGQYF

>member
-1 MNERKV
+1 
-7 FFIFV
+7 
-12 LQVYRADWKTTN
+12 
-24 CTLTCHSQ
+24 
-32 PSCGDWA
+32 
-39 PSIGHC
+39 
-45 GQVCIHVKYF
+45 
-55 QRPVPISSC
+55 
-64 AHKTGDYIKVYSM
+64 M

-132 NASGVDAHLESMVHL
+132 NTSGVDAHLESMVYI

-157 SVRVHAKLNVSCFSA
+157 AVRVHAKLTVSCFSA

-184 AIPMANHTKAIAF
+184 AIPLGNNTKAIAF
-197 QFTIAVQN
+197 QSTIVVQT
-205 AITKIP
+205 AITKIII
-211 MNYSEYV
+211 NYSKFV
-218 VVNTTRNMTANV
+218 VVNTTRKTTADV

-236 TCEWNIPNASFLE
+236 TCEWNIRYTSFLE
-249 QQSRQLEEDNTTEGA
+249 QQSRHLAENNTTEGA
-264 FCHIQFYF
+264 SCHFQFHF
-272 SHVGYFPVTLRAFNL
+272 SRVGYFPVTLRAFNL
-287 VSNKIKKLHVFVRE
+287 VSNEITTRPVLVRE

-313 SFAFDNA
+313 SFAFDKA
-320 FTCYNASVETGTKV
+320 LTCYNSSVETGTNV
-334 GCTWSFNPTDF
+334 RCSWYFNPP
-345 IVEDIGKRIYHGLT
+345 IKKEIGKIILRGLT

-368 YCYNKVPQR
+368 DCYNKVPQLHSV
-377 KSVEAVNVT
+377 KSVNVT
-386 VKVVENPLSIKAPLI
+386 VKVVQNPLSIEAPQI
-401 VATDTLVKITCQIN
+401 VSTDALVKITCQIN
-415 WPGSSPASF
+415 WFGSSPASF
-424 FENHGLTGKRGTD
+424 FAKHGLTGKRGTD
-437 IVAAPNLTL
+437 IVATPNLTL
-446 QAYSVKN
+446 EVNSVKN
-453 TSVRYVVLYKRFR
+453 TSVGYVVLYKRFR
-466 IKKIHNVWCI
+466 MNKTHNVECK
-476 AKKHPDLNTFHQIK
+476 AKNHPDLNTFHQIT
-490 AIHSITGIDV
+490 AIYSITGIDV

-506 SIEIG
+506 TIEIG

-531 VVEGDTRVYKYSGRT
+531 VAEGDTRVYNYSGRT
-546 INHQFRSVGGANITV
+546 INHQFRRVGGSNITV
-561 NVSNNVSLN
+561 NIRNNVSSN
-570 SKEISFVVYSP
+570 SKRISFVVYSP

-591 QPPTSITPSNAFP
+591 QPLTSITPSNAFQN
-604 SSVVVTP
+604 SLLVTP
-611 VQSFRFSSQI
+611 TQSPRFTCQI
-621 SSTSQ
+621 SSTRQ

-638 ASATQPLTPITPSN
+638 
-652 AFSSSVMVTP
+652 V
-662 VQSFRFSSQIG
+662 
-673 STSQTSLS
+673 
-681 RYPFPPTTASTTQP
+681 
-695 LTSITPSNA
+695 
-704 FPSSVVVTPTQSL
+704 
-717 RFISQISSTS
+717 
-727 QTSLSRYPFPTTT
+727 
-740 ASASFSIPSLQ
+740 SASLSIPSLQ

-768 FSVSNVEMAHSL
+768 FSVSNVEMKPLL

-795 GRDMTHRFIRPDQYF
+795 GTVMTHRFITPGQYF

>member
-1 MNERKV
+1 VEDEIYFYHRNNLQSAAIRTDLSIAIFFFYLDHSNTVTQVKDERTKV

-12 LQVYRADWKTTN
+12 LQVYRADWNTTN
-24 CTLTCHSQ
+24 CTLTCHPQ
-32 PSCGDWA
+32 PTCGDWA

-45 GQVCIHVKYF
+45 GQVSIHVKYC
-55 QRPVPISSC
+55 QRPVPIGSC
-64 AHKTGDYIKVYSM
+64 AHKTGNYIKVYSM

-108 NTSGAALQR
+108 NTSAAALQR

-132 NASGVDAHLESMVHL
+132 NASGVDAHLESMVYL

-157 SVRVHAKLNVSCFSA
+157 SVRVQAKLAVSCFPA

-184 AIPMANHTKAIAF
+184 AIPMGNNTKAIAF
-197 QFTIAVQN
+197 QSTITVQT
-205 AITKIP
+205 AITKILI
-211 MNYSEYV
+211 NHSKFV
-218 VVNTTRNMTANV
+218 VVNTTRNMIANV

-236 TCEWNIPNASFLE
+236 TCEWNIPNARFLE
-249 QQSRQLEEDNTTEGA
+249 QQSRHLAEDNTTEGA
-264 FCHIQFYF
+264 FCHFQFHF

-287 VSNKIKKLHVFVRE
+287 VSNERRILQVLVRE

-320 FTCYNASVETGTKV
+320 YTCYNSSAETGTNV
-334 GCTWSFNPTDF
+334 GCSWYFNPPRDY
-345 IVEDIGKRIYHGLT
+345 IKKEIGKIIFRRLT

-368 YCYNKVPQR
+368 YCYNKVPQLHSA
-377 KSVEAVNVT
+377 KSVNVT
-386 VKVVENPLSIKAPLI
+386 VKVVENPLSIEAPQI
-401 VATDTLVKITCQIN
+401 VSTDALVKITCQIN
-415 WPGSSPASF
+415 WNGSSPASF
-424 FENHGLTGKRGTD
+424 FAKHGLTGKRGTD
-437 IVAAPNLTL
+437 IVATPHLTL

-453 TSVRYVVLYKRFR
+453 TSVGYVVLYKRFR
-466 IKKIHNVWCI
+466 MRTMHNVECK
-476 AKKHPDLNTFHQIK
+476 AKNHPDLNTFHQIK

-511 TRCRFEAQM
+511 NTCSFKAQM

-531 VVEGDTRVYKYSGRT
+531 VAEGDARVYKYSGRT
-546 INHQFRSVGGANITV
+546 IYHQFRSVGGANITV
-561 NVSNNVSLN
+561 NIRNDVSLN
-570 SKEISFVVYSP
+570 SKAISFVVYSP
-581 SSYASSVGTS
+581 SSYASSVG
-591 QPPTSITPSNAFP
+591 
-604 SSVVVTP
+604 
-611 VQSFRFSSQI
+611 I
-621 SSTSQ
+621 S
-626 TSLSRY
+626 
-632 PFPATT
+632 
-638 ASATQPLTPITPSN
+638 
-652 AFSSSVMVTP
+652 
-662 VQSFRFSSQIG
+662 
-673 STSQTSLS
+673 
-681 RYPFPPTTASTTQP
+681 QP

-704 FPSSVVVTPTQSL
+704 FPSSVVVTPIQSSRL
-717 RFISQISSTS
+717 TSQISSTS
-727 QTSLSRYPFPTTT
+727 QTSLSRYPFPATT

-768 FSVSNVEMAHSL
+768 FSVSNVEMEHSL
-780 RFSWNWDD
+780 HFSWNWDD
-788 QSSTEEG
+788 QSSREEG
-795 GRDMTHRFIRPDQYF
+795 GTVMTHRFITPGQYF

-817 GIDRVV
+817 EIDRVV

>member
-1 MNERKV
+1 
-7 FFIFV
+7 
-12 LQVYRADWKTTN
+12 
-24 CTLTCHSQ
+24 
-32 PSCGDWA
+32 
-39 PSIGHC
+39 
-45 GQVCIHVKYF
+45 
-55 QRPVPISSC
+55 
-64 AHKTGDYIKVYSM
+64 M

-91 EEERF
+91 EGERF

-132 NASGVDAHLESMVHL
+132 NASGVGAHLESMVHL

-157 SVRVHAKLNVSCFSA
+157 SVRVHAKLTVSCFSA

-184 AIPMANHTKAIAF
+184 AIPLGNNTKAIAF
-197 QFTIAVQN
+197 QSTIVVQT
-205 AITKIP
+205 AITKIRI
-211 MNYSEYV
+211 NYSKFV
-218 VVNTTRNMTANV
+218 VVNTTRKTTADV

-236 TCEWNIPNASFLE
+236 TCEWNIRYASFLE
-249 QQSRQLEEDNTTEGA
+249 QQSRHLAENNTTEGA
-264 FCHIQFYF
+264 FCHFQFHF

-287 VSNKIKKLHVFVRE
+287 VSNEITTLPVLVRE

-313 SFAFDNA
+313 SFAFDKA
-320 FTCYNASVETGTKV
+320 LTCYNSSVETGTNV
-334 GCTWSFNPTDF
+334 RCSWYFNPP
-345 IVEDIGKRIYHGLT
+345 IKEEIGKIILRGLT

-368 YCYNKVPQR
+368 DCYNKVPQLHSV
-377 KSVEAVNVT
+377 KSVNVT
-386 VKVVENPLSIKAPLI
+386 VKVVQNPLSIEAPQI
-401 VATDTLVKITCQIN
+401 VSTDALVKITCQIN
-415 WPGSSPASF
+415 WFGSSPASF
-424 FENHGLTGKRGTD
+424 FAKHGLTGKRGTD
-437 IVAAPNLTL
+437 IVATPNLTL
-446 QAYSVKN
+446 EVNSVKN
-453 TSVRYVVLYKRFR
+453 TSVGYVVLYERFR
-466 IKKIHNVWCI
+466 MNKTHNVECK
-476 AKKHPDLNTFHQIK
+476 AKNHPDLNTFHQIT
-490 AIHSITGIDV
+490 AIYSITGIDV

-506 SIEIG
+506 RIEIG

-531 VVEGDTRVYKYSGRT
+531 VAEGDTRVYNYSGRT
-546 INHQFRSVGGANITV
+546 INHQFRRVGGSNITV
-561 NVSNNVSLN
+561 NIRNNVSSN
-570 SKEISFVVYSP
+570 SKRISFVVYSP

-591 QPPTSITPSNAFP
+591 QPLTSITPSNAFQN
-604 SSVVVTP
+604 SLLVTP
-611 VQSFRFSSQI
+611 TQSPRFTCQI
-621 SSTSQ
+621 SSTRQ

-638 ASATQPLTPITPSN
+638 
-652 AFSSSVMVTP
+652 V
-662 VQSFRFSSQIG
+662 
-673 STSQTSLS
+673 
-681 RYPFPPTTASTTQP
+681 
-695 LTSITPSNA
+695 
-704 FPSSVVVTPTQSL
+704 
-717 RFISQISSTS
+717 
-727 QTSLSRYPFPTTT
+727 
-740 ASASFSIPSLQ
+740 SASLSIPSLQ

-768 FSVSNVEMAHSL
+768 FSVSNVEMKPLL

-795 GRDMTHRFIRPDQYF
+795 GTVMTHRFITPGQYF

>member
-1 MNERKV
+1 
-7 FFIFV
+7 
-12 LQVYRADWKTTN
+12 
-24 CTLTCHSQ
+24 
-32 PSCGDWA
+32 
-39 PSIGHC
+39 
-45 GQVCIHVKYF
+45 
-55 QRPVPISSC
+55 
-64 AHKTGDYIKVYSM
+64 M

-91 EEERF
+91 EGERF

-132 NASGVDAHLESMVHL
+132 NASGVGAHLESMVHL

-157 SVRVHAKLNVSCFSA
+157 SVRVHAKLTVSCFSA

-184 AIPMANHTKAIAF
+184 AIPLGNNTKAIAF
-197 QFTIAVQN
+197 QSTIVVQT
-205 AITKIP
+205 AITKIII
-211 MNYSEYV
+211 NYSKFV
-218 VVNTTRNMTANV
+218 VVNTTRKTTANV
-230 LSGTNV
+230 SSGTNV
-236 TCEWNIPNASFLE
+236 TCEWNIPHASFLE
-249 QQSRQLEEDNTTEGA
+249 QQSRHLAENNTTEGA
-264 FCHIQFYF
+264 FCHFQFHF

-287 VSNKIKKLHVFVRE
+287 VSNEITTLPVLVRE

-313 SFAFDNA
+313 SFAFVKA
-320 FTCYNASVETGTKV
+320 LTCYNSSVETGTNV
-334 GCTWSFNPTDF
+334 RCSWYFNPPRDY
-345 IVEDIGKRIYHGLT
+345 IKKEIGKIILPGLT
-359 PVGNRSFTL
+359 PVGNRSFTV
-368 YCYNKVPQR
+368 YCYNKVPQLHSV
-377 KSVEAVNVT
+377 KSVNVT
-386 VKVVENPLSIKAPLI
+386 VKVVENPLSIEAPQI
-401 VATDTLVKITCQIN
+401 VSTDALVKITCQIN
-415 WPGSSPASF
+415 WFGSSPASF
-424 FENHGLTGKRGTD
+424 FAKYGLTGKRGTD
-437 IVAAPNLTL
+437 IVATPNLTL
-446 QAYSVKN
+446 EVNSVKN
-453 TSVRYVVLYKRFR
+453 TSVGYVVLYKRFR
-466 IKKIHNVWCI
+466 MNKTHNVECK
-476 AKKHPDLNTFHQIK
+476 AKNHPDLNTFHQIT
-490 AIHSITGIDV
+490 AIYSITGIDV

-506 SIEIG
+506 RIEIG

-531 VVEGDTRVYKYSGRT
+531 VAEGDTRVYNYSGRT
-546 INHQFRSVGGANITV
+546 INHQFRRVGGSNITV
-561 NVSNNVSLN
+561 NIRNNVSSN
-570 SKEISFVVYSP
+570 SKRISFVVYSP

-591 QPPTSITPSNAFP
+591 QPLTSITPSNAFQN
-604 SSVVVTP
+604 SLLVTP
-611 VQSFRFSSQI
+611 TQSPRFTCQI
-621 SSTSQ
+621 SSTRQ

-638 ASATQPLTPITPSN
+638 
-652 AFSSSVMVTP
+652 V
-662 VQSFRFSSQIG
+662 
-673 STSQTSLS
+673 
-681 RYPFPPTTASTTQP
+681 
-695 LTSITPSNA
+695 
-704 FPSSVVVTPTQSL
+704 
-717 RFISQISSTS
+717 
-727 QTSLSRYPFPTTT
+727 
-740 ASASFSIPSLQ
+740 SASLSIPSLQ

-768 FSVSNVEMAHSL
+768 FSVSNVEMKPLL

-795 GRDMTHRFIRPDQYF
+795 GTVMTHRFITPGQYF

>member
-1 MNERKV
+1 
-7 FFIFV
+7 
-12 LQVYRADWKTTN
+12 
-24 CTLTCHSQ
+24 
-32 PSCGDWA
+32 
-39 PSIGHC
+39 
-45 GQVCIHVKYF
+45 
-55 QRPVPISSC
+55 
-64 AHKTGDYIKVYSM
+64 M

-91 EEERF
+91 EGERF

-132 NASGVDAHLESMVHL
+132 NASGVGAHLESMVHL

-157 SVRVHAKLNVSCFSA
+157 SVRVHAKLTVSCFSA

-184 AIPMANHTKAIAF
+184 AIPLGNNTKAIAF
-197 QFTIAVQN
+197 QSTIVVQT
-205 AITKIP
+205 AITKIII
-211 MNYSEYV
+211 NYSKFV
-218 VVNTTRNMTANV
+218 VVNTTRKTTADV

-236 TCEWNIPNASFLE
+236 TCEWNIRYASFLE
-249 QQSRQLEEDNTTEGA
+249 QQSRHLAENNTTEGA
-264 FCHIQFYF
+264 SCHFQFHF
-272 SHVGYFPVTLRAFNL
+272 SRVGYFPVTLRAFNL
-287 VSNKIKKLHVFVRE
+287 VSNEITTLPVLVRE

-313 SFAFDNA
+313 SFAFDKA
-320 FTCYNASVETGTKV
+320 LTCYNSSVETGTNV
-334 GCTWSFNPTDF
+334 RCSWYFNPP
-345 IVEDIGKRIYHGLT
+345 INKEIGKIILRGLT

-368 YCYNKVPQR
+368 DCYNKVPQLHSV
-377 KSVEAVNVT
+377 KSVNVT
-386 VKVVENPLSIKAPLI
+386 VKVVQNPLSIEAPQI
-401 VATDTLVKITCQIN
+401 VSTDALVKITCQIN
-415 WPGSSPASF
+415 WFGSSPASF
-424 FENHGLTGKRGTD
+424 FAKHGLTGKRGTD
-437 IVAAPNLTL
+437 IVATPNLTL
-446 QAYSVKN
+446 EVNSVKN
-453 TSVRYVVLYKRFR
+453 TSVGYVVLYKRFWMN
-466 IKKIHNVWCI
+466 KTHNVECK
-476 AKKHPDLNTFHQIK
+476 AKNHPDLNTFHQIT
-490 AIHSITGIDV
+490 AIYSITGIDV

-506 SIEIG
+506 RIEIG

-531 VVEGDTRVYKYSGRT
+531 VAEGDTRVYNYSGRT
-546 INHQFRSVGGANITV
+546 INHQFRRVGGSNITV
-561 NVSNNVSLN
+561 NIRNNVSSN
-570 SKEISFVVYSP
+570 SKRISFVVYSP

-591 QPPTSITPSNAFP
+591 QPLTSITPSNAFQN
-604 SSVVVTP
+604 SLLVTP
-611 VQSFRFSSQI
+611 TQSPRFTCQI
-621 SSTSQ
+621 SSTRQ

-638 ASATQPLTPITPSN
+638 
-652 AFSSSVMVTP
+652 V
-662 VQSFRFSSQIG
+662 
-673 STSQTSLS
+673 
-681 RYPFPPTTASTTQP
+681 
-695 LTSITPSNA
+695 
-704 FPSSVVVTPTQSL
+704 
-717 RFISQISSTS
+717 
-727 QTSLSRYPFPTTT
+727 
-740 ASASFSIPSLQ
+740 SASLSIPSLQ

-768 FSVSNVEMAHSL
+768 FSVSNVEMKPLL

-795 GRDMTHRFIRPDQYF
+795 GTVMTHRFITPGQYF

>member
-1 MNERKV
+1 
-7 FFIFV
+7 
-12 LQVYRADWKTTN
+12 
-24 CTLTCHSQ
+24 
-32 PSCGDWA
+32 
-39 PSIGHC
+39 
-45 GQVCIHVKYF
+45 
-55 QRPVPISSC
+55 
-64 AHKTGDYIKVYSM
+64 M

-91 EEERF
+91 EGERF

-132 NASGVDAHLESMVHL
+132 NASGVGAHLESMVHL

-157 SVRVHAKLNVSCFSA
+157 SVRVHAKLTVSCFSA

-184 AIPMANHTKAIAF
+184 AIPLGNNTKAIAF
-197 QFTIAVQN
+197 QSTIVVQT
-205 AITKIP
+205 AITKIRI
-211 MNYSEYV
+211 NYSKFV
-218 VVNTTRNMTANV
+218 VVNTTRKTTADV

-236 TCEWNIPNASFLE
+236 TCEWNIRYASFLE
-249 QQSRQLEEDNTTEGA
+249 QQSRHLAENNTTEGA
-264 FCHIQFYF
+264 FCHFQFHF
-272 SHVGYFPVTLRAFNL
+272 SRVGYFPVTLRAFNL
-287 VSNKIKKLHVFVRE
+287 VSNEITTLPVLVRE

-313 SFAFDNA
+313 SFAFDKA
-320 FTCYNASVETGTKV
+320 LTCYNSSVETGTNV
-334 GCTWSFNPTDF
+334 RCSWYFNPP
-345 IVEDIGKRIYHGLT
+345 INKEIGKIILRGLT

-368 YCYNKVPQR
+368 DCYNKVPQLHSV
-377 KSVEAVNVT
+377 KSVNVT
-386 VKVVENPLSIKAPLI
+386 VKVVQNPLSIEAPQI
-401 VATDTLVKITCQIN
+401 VSTDALVKITCQIN
-415 WPGSSPASF
+415 WFGSSPASF
-424 FENHGLTGKRGTD
+424 FAKHGLTGKRGTD
-437 IVAAPNLTL
+437 IVATPNLTL
-446 QAYSVKN
+446 EVNSVKN
-453 TSVRYVVLYKRFR
+453 TSVGYVVLYKRFWMN
-466 IKKIHNVWCI
+466 KTHNVECK
-476 AKKHPDLNTFHQIK
+476 AKNHPDLNTFHQIT
-490 AIHSITGIDV
+490 AIYSITGIDV

-506 SIEIG
+506 RIEIG

-531 VVEGDTRVYKYSGRT
+531 VAEGDTRVYNYSGRT
-546 INHQFRSVGGANITV
+546 INHQFRRVGGSNITV
-561 NVSNNVSLN
+561 NIRNNVSSN
-570 SKEISFVVYSP
+570 SKRISFVVYSP

-591 QPPTSITPSNAFP
+591 QPLTSITPSNAFQN
-604 SSVVVTP
+604 SLLVTP
-611 VQSFRFSSQI
+611 TQSPRFTCQI
-621 SSTSQ
+621 SSTRQ

-638 ASATQPLTPITPSN
+638 
-652 AFSSSVMVTP
+652 V
-662 VQSFRFSSQIG
+662 
-673 STSQTSLS
+673 
-681 RYPFPPTTASTTQP
+681 
-695 LTSITPSNA
+695 
-704 FPSSVVVTPTQSL
+704 
-717 RFISQISSTS
+717 
-727 QTSLSRYPFPTTT
+727 
-740 ASASFSIPSLQ
+740 SASLSIPSLQ

-768 FSVSNVEMAHSL
+768 FSVSNVEMKPLL

-795 GRDMTHRFIRPDQYF
+795 GTVMTHRFITPGQYF

>member
-1 MNERKV
+1 
-7 FFIFV
+7 
-12 LQVYRADWKTTN
+12 
-24 CTLTCHSQ
+24 
-32 PSCGDWA
+32 
-39 PSIGHC
+39 
-45 GQVCIHVKYF
+45 
-55 QRPVPISSC
+55 
-64 AHKTGDYIKVYSM
+64 M

-91 EEERF
+91 EEDRF

-132 NASGVDAHLESMVHL
+132 NASGVGAHLESMVHL
-147 NISFRMKLRG
+147 NISFRMKLHG
-157 SVRVHAKLNVSCFSA
+157 SVRVHAKLTVSCFSA

-184 AIPMANHTKAIAF
+184 AIPMGNNTKAIAF
-197 QFTIAVQN
+197 QSTIVVQT
-205 AITKIP
+205 AMTKILI
-211 MNYSEYV
+211 NHSKFV

-236 TCEWNIPNASFLE
+236 TCEWNIPYASFLE
-249 QQSRQLEEDNTTEGA
+249 QQSRHLAEDNTTEGA
-264 FCHIQFYF
+264 FCHFQFHF

-287 VSNKIKKLHVFVRE
+287 VSNEIRILRIFVRE
-301 IIRGLKVEMCYS
+301 IIGGLKVEMCYS

-320 FTCYNASVETGTKV
+320 LTCYNSSVETGTNV
-334 GCTWSFNPTDF
+334 GCSWYFSPPRDY
-345 IVEDIGKRIYHGLT
+345 IEEKIGKTISRRLT

-368 YCYNKVPQR
+368 YCYNKVPQLHST
-377 KSVEAVNVT
+377 KSVNVT
-386 VKVVENPLSIKAPLI
+386 VKVVENPLTIEAPQI
-401 VATDTLVKITCQIN
+401 VSTDALVKITCQIN
-415 WPGSSPASF
+415 WFGSSPASF
-424 FENHGLTGKRGTD
+424 FAKHGLTGKRGTD
-437 IVAAPNLTL
+437 ILATPNLTL
-446 QAYSVKN
+446 EVHSVKN
-453 TSVRYVVLYKRFR
+453 TSVGYVVLYERFR
-466 IKKIHNVWCI
+466 MNKTHNVECK
-476 AKKHPDLNTFHQIK
+476 AKNHPELNTFHQIN
-490 AIHSITGIDV
+490 AIYSITGIDV

-531 VVEGDTRVYKYSGRT
+531 VAEGDTRVYNYSGRT

-561 NVSNNVSLN
+561 NIRNNVSSN
-570 SKEISFVVYSP
+570 SKAISFVVYSP

-591 QPPTSITPSNAFP
+591 QPLTSITPSNAFQN
-604 SSVVVTP
+604 SLVVTP
-611 VQSFRFSSQI
+611 TQSPRFTSQI

-638 ASATQPLTPITPSN
+638 ASATQPLTSTTPSN

-662 VQSFRFSSQIG
+662 VQSFTFSSQIG
-673 STSQTSLS
+673 FTSQTSLS
-681 RYPFPPTTASTTQP
+681 RYPFPATTTSATQP

-740 ASASFSIPSLQ
+740 ASTSFSIPSLQ

-768 FSVSNVEMAHSL
+768 FSLSNVEMAHSL

-795 GRDMTHRFIRPDQYF
+795 GAVMTHRFITPGQYF
-810 VCVNVSS
+810 VCVNISS

>member
-1 MNERKV
+1 
-7 FFIFV
+7 
-12 LQVYRADWKTTN
+12 
-24 CTLTCHSQ
+24 
-32 PSCGDWA
+32 
-39 PSIGHC
+39 
-45 GQVCIHVKYF
+45 
-55 QRPVPISSC
+55 
-64 AHKTGDYIKVYSM
+64 M

-91 EEERF
+91 EGERF

-132 NASGVDAHLESMVHL
+132 NASGVGAHLESMVHL

-157 SVRVHAKLNVSCFSA
+157 SVRVHVKLTVSCFSA

-184 AIPMANHTKAIAF
+184 AIPLGNNTKAIAF
-197 QFTIAVQN
+197 QSTIVVQT
-205 AITKIP
+205 AITKIII
-211 MNYSEYV
+211 NYSKFV
-218 VVNTTRNMTANV
+218 VVNTTRKTTADV

-236 TCEWNIPNASFLE
+236 TCEWNIRYTSFLE
-249 QQSRQLEEDNTTEGA
+249 QQSRHLAENNTTEGA
-264 FCHIQFYF
+264 NCHFQFHF
-272 SHVGYFPVTLRAFNL
+272 SRVGYFPVTLRAFNL
-287 VSNKIKKLHVFVRE
+287 VSNEITTLPVHVRE

-313 SFAFDNA
+313 SFAFDKA
-320 FTCYNASVETGTKV
+320 LTCYNSSVETGTNV
-334 GCTWSFNPTDF
+334 RCSWYFNPP
-345 IVEDIGKRIYHGLT
+345 IKKEIGKIILRGLT

-368 YCYNKVPQR
+368 DCYNKVPQLHSV
-377 KSVEAVNVT
+377 KSVNVT
-386 VKVVENPLSIKAPLI
+386 VKVVQNPLSIEALQI
-401 VATDTLVKITCQIN
+401 VSTDALVKITCQIN
-415 WPGSSPASF
+415 WFGSSPASF
-424 FENHGLTGKRGTD
+424 FAKHGLTGKRGTD
-437 IVAAPNLTL
+437 IVATPNLTL
-446 QAYSVKN
+446 EVNSAKN
-453 TSVRYVVLYKRFR
+453 TSVGYVVLYKRFR
-466 IKKIHNVWCI
+466 MNKTHNVECK
-476 AKKHPDLNTFHQIK
+476 AKNHPDLNTFHQIT
-490 AIHSITGIDV
+490 AIYSITGIDV

-506 SIEIG
+506 RIEIG

-531 VVEGDTRVYKYSGRT
+531 VAEGDTRVYNYSGRT
-546 INHQFRSVGGANITV
+546 INHQFRRVGGSNITV
-561 NVSNNVSLN
+561 NIRNNVSSN
-570 SKEISFVVYSP
+570 SKRISFVVYSP

-591 QPPTSITPSNAFP
+591 QPLTSITPSNAFQN
-604 SSVVVTP
+604 SLLVTP
-611 VQSFRFSSQI
+611 TQSPRFTCQI
-621 SSTSQ
+621 SSTRQ

-638 ASATQPLTPITPSN
+638 
-652 AFSSSVMVTP
+652 V
-662 VQSFRFSSQIG
+662 
-673 STSQTSLS
+673 
-681 RYPFPPTTASTTQP
+681 
-695 LTSITPSNA
+695 
-704 FPSSVVVTPTQSL
+704 
-717 RFISQISSTS
+717 
-727 QTSLSRYPFPTTT
+727 
-740 ASASFSIPSLQ
+740 SASLSIPSLQ

-768 FSVSNVEMAHSL
+768 FSVSNVEMKPLL

-795 GRDMTHRFIRPDQYF
+795 GTVMTHRFITPGQYF

>member
-1 MNERKV
+1 
-7 FFIFV
+7 
-12 LQVYRADWKTTN
+12 
-24 CTLTCHSQ
+24 
-32 PSCGDWA
+32 
-39 PSIGHC
+39 
-45 GQVCIHVKYF
+45 
-55 QRPVPISSC
+55 
-64 AHKTGDYIKVYSM
+64 M

-117 TTAEQTSGAYYSPVH
+117 TTAEQTSGAYYLPVH
-132 NASGVDAHLESMVHL
+132 NASGVGAHLESMVHL
-147 NISFRMKLRG
+147 NISFRMKLHG
-157 SVRVHAKLNVSCFSA
+157 SVRVHAKLTVSCFSA

-184 AIPMANHTKAIAF
+184 AIPMGNNTKAIAF
-197 QFTIAVQN
+197 QSTIVVQT
-205 AITKIP
+205 AMTKILI
-211 MNYSEYV
+211 NHSKFV

-249 QQSRQLEEDNTTEGA
+249 QQSRHLAEDNTTEGA
-264 FCHIQFYF
+264 FCHFQFHF

-287 VSNKIKKLHVFVRE
+287 VSNEIRILRIFVRE
-301 IIRGLKVEMCYS
+301 IIGGLKVEMCYS

-320 FTCYNASVETGTKV
+320 LTCYNSSVETGTNV
-334 GCTWSFNPTDF
+334 GCSWYFSPPRDY
-345 IVEDIGKRIYHGLT
+345 IEEKIGKTISRRLT

-368 YCYNKVPQR
+368 YCYNKVPQLNST
-377 KSVEAVNVT
+377 KSVNVT
-386 VKVVENPLSIKAPLI
+386 VKVVENPLTIEAPQI
-401 VATDTLVKITCQIN
+401 VSTDALVKITCQIN
-415 WPGSSPASF
+415 WFGSSPASF
-424 FENHGLTGKRGTD
+424 FAKHGLTGKRGTD
-437 IVAAPNLTL
+437 ILATPNLTL
-446 QAYSVKN
+446 EVHSVKN
-453 TSVRYVVLYKRFR
+453 TSVGYVVLYERFR
-466 IKKIHNVWCI
+466 MNKTHNVECT
-476 AKKHPDLNTFHQIK
+476 AKNHPELNTFHQIN
-490 AIHSITGIDV
+490 AIYSITGIDV

-531 VVEGDTRVYKYSGRT
+531 VAEGDTRVYNYSGRT

-561 NVSNNVSLN
+561 NIRNNVSSN
-570 SKEISFVVYSP
+570 SKAISFVVYSP

-591 QPPTSITPSNAFP
+591 QPLTSITPSNAFP
-604 SSVVVTP
+604 CSVVVTP
-611 VQSFRFSSQI
+611 IHSSRFASQI

-626 TSLSRY
+626 KSFSRY

-638 ASATQPLTPITPSN
+638 AS
-652 AFSSSVMVTP
+652 V
-662 VQSFRFSSQIG
+662 
-673 STSQTSLS
+673 
-681 RYPFPPTTASTTQP
+681 
-695 LTSITPSNA
+695 
-704 FPSSVVVTPTQSL
+704 
-717 RFISQISSTS
+717 
-727 QTSLSRYPFPTTT
+727 
-740 ASASFSIPSLQ
+740 SFSIPSLQ

-795 GRDMTHRFIRPDQYF
+795 GAVMTHRFITPGQYF
-810 VCVNVSS
+810 VCVNISS

-823 LCGHVT
+823 LCCHVT

>member
-1 MNERKV
+1 
-7 FFIFV
+7 
-12 LQVYRADWKTTN
+12 
-24 CTLTCHSQ
+24 
-32 PSCGDWA
+32 
-39 PSIGHC
+39 
-45 GQVCIHVKYF
+45 
-55 QRPVPISSC
+55 
-64 AHKTGDYIKVYSM
+64 M

-91 EEERF
+91 EEDRF

-132 NASGVDAHLESMVHL
+132 NASGVGAHLESMVHL
-147 NISFRMKLRG
+147 NISFRMKLHG
-157 SVRVHAKLNVSCFSA
+157 SVRVHAKLTVSCFSA

-184 AIPMANHTKAIAF
+184 AIPMGNNTKAIAF
-197 QFTIAVQN
+197 QSTIVVQT
-205 AITKIP
+205 AMTKILI
-211 MNYSEYV
+211 NHSKFV

-236 TCEWNIPNASFLE
+236 TCEWNIPYASFLE
-249 QQSRQLEEDNTTEGA
+249 QQSRHLAEDNTTEGA
-264 FCHIQFYF
+264 FCHFQFHF

-287 VSNKIKKLHVFVRE
+287 VSNEIRILHVLVRE

-320 FTCYNASVETGTKV
+320 RTCYNSSVETGTDV
-334 GCTWSFNPTDF
+334 GCSWYFNPPRDY
-345 IVEDIGKRIYHGLT
+345 IEKAIGKIIFRRLT

-368 YCYNKVPQR
+368 DCYNKVPQLHST
-377 KSVEAVNVT
+377 KSVSVT
-386 VKVVENPLSIKAPLI
+386 VKVVENPLSIEAPQI
-401 VATDTLVKITCQIN
+401 VSTDALVKITCQIK

-424 FENHGLTGKRGTD
+424 FAKHGLTGKKGTD

-446 QAYSVKN
+446 QVYSVKN

-466 IKKIHNVWCI
+466 MRQMHTVKCI
-476 AKKHPDLNTFHQIK
+476 AKNHPDLNTFHQIN

-511 TRCRFEAQM
+511 TGCRFEAQM

-531 VVEGDTRVYKYSGRT
+531 VAEGNARVYEYSGRT
-546 INHQFRSVGGANITV
+546 INHQFRSVGCANITV
-561 NVSNNVSLN
+561 NISNDISFN
-570 SKEISFVVYSP
+570 SKAISFVVYSP

-591 QPPTSITPSNAFP
+591 QP
-604 SSVVVTP
+604 
-611 VQSFRFSSQI
+611 
-621 SSTSQ
+621 
-626 TSLSRY
+626 
-632 PFPATT
+632 
-638 ASATQPLTPITPSN
+638 
-652 AFSSSVMVTP
+652 
-662 VQSFRFSSQIG
+662 
-673 STSQTSLS
+673 
-681 RYPFPPTTASTTQP
+681 

-704 FPSSVVVTPTQSL
+704 FPSSVVVTPIHSS
-717 RFISQISSTS
+717 RFASQISSTS
-727 QTSLSRYPFPTTT
+727 QKSFSRYPFPATT
-740 ASASFSIPSLQ
+740 ASVSFSIPSLQ

-768 FSVSNVEMAHSL
+768 FSLSNVEMAHSL

-795 GRDMTHRFIRPDQYF
+795 GAVMTHRFITPGQYF
-810 VCVNVSS
+810 VCVNISS

>member
-1 MNERKV
+1 
-7 FFIFV
+7 
-12 LQVYRADWKTTN
+12 
-24 CTLTCHSQ
+24 
-32 PSCGDWA
+32 
-39 PSIGHC
+39 
-45 GQVCIHVKYF
+45 
-55 QRPVPISSC
+55 
-64 AHKTGDYIKVYSM
+64 M

-91 EEERF
+91 EGERF

-108 NTSGAALQR
+108 NTSGAALRR

-132 NASGVDAHLESMVHL
+132 NASGVGAHLESMVHL

-157 SVRVHAKLNVSCFSA
+157 SVRVHAKLTVSCFSA

-184 AIPMANHTKAIAF
+184 AIPLGNNTKAIAF
-197 QFTIAVQN
+197 QSTIVVQT
-205 AITKIP
+205 AITKIII
-211 MNYSEYV
+211 NYSKFV
-218 VVNTTRNMTANV
+218 VVNTTRKTTADV

-236 TCEWNIPNASFLE
+236 TCEWNIRYASFLE
-249 QQSRQLEEDNTTEGA
+249 QQSRHLAENNTTEGA
-264 FCHIQFYF
+264 FCHFQFHF
-272 SHVGYFPVTLRAFNL
+272 SRVGYFPVTLRAFNL
-287 VSNKIKKLHVFVRE
+287 VSNEITTLPVLVRE

-313 SFAFDNA
+313 SFAFDKA
-320 FTCYNASVETGTKV
+320 LTCYNSSVETGTNVRCK
-334 GCTWSFNPTDF
+334 WYFNPP
-345 IVEDIGKRIYHGLT
+345 IKKEIGKIILRGLT

-368 YCYNKVPQR
+368 DCYNKVPQLHSV
-377 KSVEAVNVT
+377 KSVNVT
-386 VKVVENPLSIKAPLI
+386 VKVVQNPLSIEAPQI
-401 VATDTLVKITCQIN
+401 VSTDALVKITCQIN
-415 WPGSSPASF
+415 WFGSSPASF
-424 FENHGLTGKRGTD
+424 FAKHGLTGKRGTD
-437 IVAAPNLTL
+437 IVATPNLTL
-446 QAYSVKN
+446 EVNSVKN
-453 TSVRYVVLYKRFR
+453 TSVGYVVLYKRFWMN
-466 IKKIHNVWCI
+466 KTHNVECK
-476 AKKHPDLNTFHQIK
+476 AKNHPDLNTFHQIT
-490 AIHSITGIDV
+490 AIYSITGIDV

-506 SIEIG
+506 RIEIG

-531 VVEGDTRVYKYSGRT
+531 VAEGDTRVYNYSGRT

-561 NVSNNVSLN
+561 NIRNNVSSN
-570 SKEISFVVYSP
+570 SKGISFVVYSP
-581 SSYASSVGTS
+581 SSYASSEGTS
-591 QPPTSITPSNAFP
+591 QPLTSITPSNAFQN
-604 SSVVVTP
+604 SLLVTP
-611 VQSFRFSSQI
+611 TQSPRFTCQI
-621 SSTSQ
+621 SSTRQ

-638 ASATQPLTPITPSN
+638 
-652 AFSSSVMVTP
+652 V
-662 VQSFRFSSQIG
+662 
-673 STSQTSLS
+673 
-681 RYPFPPTTASTTQP
+681 
-695 LTSITPSNA
+695 
-704 FPSSVVVTPTQSL
+704 
-717 RFISQISSTS
+717 
-727 QTSLSRYPFPTTT
+727 
-740 ASASFSIPSLQ
+740 SASLSIPSLQ

-768 FSVSNVEMAHSL
+768 FSVSNVEMKPLL

-795 GRDMTHRFIRPDQYF
+795 GTVMTHRFITPGQYF

>member
-1 MNERKV
+1 
-7 FFIFV
+7 
-12 LQVYRADWKTTN
+12 
-24 CTLTCHSQ
+24 
-32 PSCGDWA
+32 
-39 PSIGHC
+39 
-45 GQVCIHVKYF
+45 
-55 QRPVPISSC
+55 
-64 AHKTGDYIKVYSM
+64 M

-132 NASGVDAHLESMVHL
+132 NASGVGAHLESMVHL

-157 SVRVHAKLNVSCFSA
+157 SVRVHAKLTVSCFSA

-197 QFTIAVQN
+197 QSTIAVQN
-205 AITKIP
+205 AITEIP
-211 MNYSEYV
+211 INYSEYV

-264 FCHIQFYF
+264 FCHFQFHF

-287 VSNKIKKLHVFVRE
+287 VSNKIKNLHVFVRE

-359 PVGNRSFTL
+359 PVGNRSFAL

-466 IKKIHNVWCI
+466 IKKIHDVWCI
-476 AKKHPDLNTFHQIK
+476 AKNHPDLNTVHQIK

-531 VVEGDTRVYKYSGRT
+531 VVEEDTRVYKYSGRT

-561 NVSNNVSLN
+561 NVRNNVSLN
-570 SKEISFVVYSP
+570 SKAISFVVYSP
-581 SSYASSVGTS
+581 SSYASSMGTS
-591 QPPTSITPSNAFP
+591 LPLTSITPSNAFP

-638 ASATQPLTPITPSN
+638 ASATQPLTSITPSN
-652 AFSSSVMVTP
+652 AFSSSVIVTP
-662 VQSFRFSSQIG
+662 VQSFRFS
-673 STSQTSLS
+673 
-681 RYPFPPTTASTTQP
+681 
-695 LTSITPSNA
+695 
-704 FPSSVVVTPTQSL
+704 
-717 RFISQISSTS
+717 SQISSTS
-727 QTSLSRYPFPTTT
+727 QTSLSRYPFPART
-740 ASASFSIPSLQ
+740 ASASFSIPSLK

-768 FSVSNVEMAHSL
+768 FSVSNVEMAHL
-780 RFSWNWDD
+780 LHFSWNWDD

-795 GRDMTHRFIRPDQYF
+795 SAVMTHRFITPGQYF
-810 VCVNVSS
+810 VCVNISS

-823 LCGHVT
+823 LCCNVT

-844 GSEKTLIL
+844 ASEKTLIL

>member
-1 MNERKV
+1 
-7 FFIFV
+7 
-12 LQVYRADWKTTN
+12 
-24 CTLTCHSQ
+24 
-32 PSCGDWA
+32 
-39 PSIGHC
+39 
-45 GQVCIHVKYF
+45 
-55 QRPVPISSC
+55 
-64 AHKTGDYIKVYSM
+64 M

-117 TTAEQTSGAYYSPVH
+117 TTAEQTSGAYYLPVH
-132 NASGVDAHLESMVHL
+132 NASGVGAHLESMVHL
-147 NISFRMKLRG
+147 NISFRMKLHG
-157 SVRVHAKLNVSCFSA
+157 SVRVHAKLTVSCFSA

-184 AIPMANHTKAIAF
+184 AIPMGNNTKAIAF
-197 QFTIAVQN
+197 QSTIVVQT
-205 AITKIP
+205 AMTKILI
-211 MNYSEYV
+211 NHSKFV

-249 QQSRQLEEDNTTEGA
+249 QQSRHLAEDNTTEGA
-264 FCHIQFYF
+264 FCHFQFHF

-287 VSNKIKKLHVFVRE
+287 VSNEIRILHVLVRE

-320 FTCYNASVETGTKV
+320 RTCYNSSVETGTDV
-334 GCTWSFNPTDF
+334 GCSLYFNPPRDY
-345 IVEDIGKRIYHGLT
+345 IEKAIGKIIFRRLT

-368 YCYNKVPQR
+368 YCYNKVPQLHST
-377 KSVEAVNVT
+377 KSVSVT
-386 VKVVENPLSIKAPLI
+386 VKVVENPLSIEAPQI
-401 VATDTLVKITCQIN
+401 VSTDALVKITCQIK

-424 FENHGLTGKRGTD
+424 FAKHGLTGKKGTD

-446 QAYSVKN
+446 QVYSVKN

-466 IKKIHNVWCI
+466 MRQMHTVKCI
-476 AKKHPDLNTFHQIK
+476 AKNHPDLNTFHQIN

-511 TRCRFEAQM
+511 TGCRFEAQM

-531 VVEGDTRVYKYSGRT
+531 VAEGNARVYEYSGRT
-546 INHQFRSVGGANITV
+546 INHQFRSVGCANITV
-561 NVSNNVSLN
+561 NISNDISFN
-570 SKEISFVVYSP
+570 SKAISFVVYSP

-591 QPPTSITPSNAFP
+591 QPLTSITPSNAFP
-604 SSVVVTP
+604 CSVVVTP
-611 VQSFRFSSQI
+611 IHSSRFASQI

-626 TSLSRY
+626 KSFSRY

-638 ASATQPLTPITPSN
+638 AS
-652 AFSSSVMVTP
+652 V
-662 VQSFRFSSQIG
+662 
-673 STSQTSLS
+673 
-681 RYPFPPTTASTTQP
+681 
-695 LTSITPSNA
+695 
-704 FPSSVVVTPTQSL
+704 
-717 RFISQISSTS
+717 
-727 QTSLSRYPFPTTT
+727 
-740 ASASFSIPSLQ
+740 SFSIPSLQ

-795 GRDMTHRFIRPDQYF
+795 GAVMTHRFITPGQYF
-810 VCVNVSS
+810 VCVNISS

-823 LCGHVT
+823 LCCHVT